1 MEAKDKIAKLTWQLF
16 EGVKDVVQADLAN
29 AVRGGQIKVDPS
41 ALPTLISLVNA
52 SIEAGYH
59 RGSRTFE
66 KSVTAVINDVA
77 MPKMSVATVPAKK
90 K

>member
-16 EGVKDVVQADLAN
+16 EGVKDVVQSDLAI
-29 AVRGGQIKVDPS
+29 AVRTGQLKVDPS
-41 ALPTLISLVNA
+41 ALPLLISLVNA

-66 KSVTAVINDVA
+66 KSVAVVINDVA
-77 MPKMSVATVPAKK
+77 MPTLSADKK